1 MPLVNEVKRLAK
13 FGHAPHCGGEGDDCN
28 LCTAI
33 DRVGREAYSVAV
45 EKANAIVKKVQDA
58 AAKKAKR

>member
-13 FGHAPHCGGEGDDCN
+13 FGHAPHCDGGSDCN
-28 LCTAI
+28 LCAAI

-45 EKANAIVKKVQDA
+45 EKANAIVTKVQDA
-58 AAKKAKR
+58 AKKKAKR